1 MPTITILDVE
11 TSARFDIDNI
21 HVGLSWTTLVFNR
34 WTNPKKTI
42 AENYPAGDYTMEIF
56 KNSRYEG
63 EPSMLIEQ
71 GAGLEVSGATL
82 TITRTASENT
92 LKPHRYYYR
101 VLCEVDADNTH
112 QIIHGVLNVDY

>member
-1 MPTITILDVE
+1 MPTTTILDVE

-21 HVGLSWTTLVFNR
+21 HEGLSWTTLVFNR
-34 WTNPKKTI
+34 WTNSKKTTP
-42 AENYPAGDYTMEIF
+42 ENYPAGDYTMEVF

-63 EPSMLIEQ
+63 EPAMLIEQ
-71 GAGLEVSGATL
+71 GAGLEITGAVL
-82 TITRTASENT
+82 TVTRTATENT

-101 VLCEVDADNTH
+101 ILCEVDADNIH